1 MARFSAMGRRA
12 FFEGED
18 GRISESGFSEQ
29 AQLFASFAARVGG
42 RDFPSLDD
50 FETWGKSPVEFLRWA
65 SVRWAEGGIFFRRIP
80 RSEEK
85 YGEQVTTRFESIG
98 HGVDV
103 GIAQRRVDGTKAGVL
118 PDQIVGATVGGRQGH

>member
-1 MARFSAMGRRA
+1 MARFSVMGKRA

-18 GRISESGFSEQ
+18 WRISESGFSEQ
-29 AQLFASFAARVGG
+29 AQLFALFAARVAG
-42 RDFPSLDD
+42 RDFPSLYN
-50 FETWGKSPVEFLRWA
+50 FESWGKSPVEFFLRA

-85 YGEQVTTRFESIG
+85 YGEQVTAGFESIG
-98 HGVDV
+98 HGVDI

>member
-42 RDFPSLDD
+42 RHIPALDD
-50 FETWGKSPVEFLRWA
+50 FESWGKSPVEFLRGA
-65 SVRWAEGGIFFRRIP
+65 SVGWAKGGIFFGRIP

-85 YGEQVTTRFESIG
+85 
-98 HGVDV
+98 
-103 GIAQRRVDGTKAGVL
+103 DG
-118 PDQIVGATVGGRQGH
+118 Q